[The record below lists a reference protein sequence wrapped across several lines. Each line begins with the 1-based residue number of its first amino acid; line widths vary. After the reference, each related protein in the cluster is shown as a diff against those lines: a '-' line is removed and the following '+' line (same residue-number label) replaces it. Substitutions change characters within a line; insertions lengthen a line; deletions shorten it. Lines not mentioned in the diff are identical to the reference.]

1 MGIISKIEASKL
13 CFRGP
18 SLLGRVGDGGD
29 SAVGPGEGGEDVA
42 VAVGHGHRVDG
53 EVVPGLT
60 ALDRGPG
67 IVRMPE

>member
-1 MGIISKIEASKL
+1 MLLPEL

-42 VAVGHGHRVDG
+42 VAVGHGHGVNG
-53 EVVPGLT
+53 EVMPGLT
-60 ALDRGPG
+60 ALDRGTR
-67 IVRMPE
+67 IVRVPE